1 MDVKLPKKQEQEHMA
16 SFIISIP
23 KPRQSDSNEL
33 DSMRT
38 CHGPC
43 RKRVEELNFNLEL
56 VDLVLSKTT
65 SSPPSLL
72 SSPFFLLI
80 TFHTSRP
87 YNQPSQW
94 HQQLDLRVPH
104 PQENPINHPQTISR
118 K

>member
-56 VDLVLSKTT
+56 VHLVLSKNPIL
-65 SSPPSLL
+65 SSFSSLL
-72 SSPFFLLI
+72 SFLPSSSSSPFTHHDHTTSHHNGTDNSICEFL
-80 TFHTSRP
+80 TRRKT
-87 YNQPSQW
+87 PS
-94 HQQLDLRVPH
+94 
-104 PQENPINHPQTISR
+104 I
-118 K
+118 